1 MFFRLIQVMVHWV
14 NLNAEV
20 YRRTWTTIY
29 LVILLW
35 WVFLTHL
42 SLHMYCLLFLNW
54 IVLDI
59 KITRG
64 FQVNAKISSRL
75 RLLKSIYFCIMR
87 RILVNNGAFY
97 LIHCC
102 NAFVLHKPA
111 IYFALFKLELSLL
124 IFDVLVFLLK
134 ILQDHFSEYLR
145 WAVRSLTRSLAAPKL
160 I

>member
-1 MFFRLIQVMVHWV
+1 MFFRLIQVRVHRV

-35 WVFLTHL
+35 WVFLTPL
-42 SLHMYCLLFLNW
+42 SLLMYCLLFLNW
-54 IVLDI
+54 IVLDV

-64 FQVNAKISSRL
+64 FQVNAKITSRL

-87 RILVNNGAFY
+87 RILVNNGAFD

-111 IYFALFKLELSLL
+111 IYFALFELELSLL
-124 IFDVLVFLLK
+124 IFDVLVFL
-134 ILQDHFSEYLR
+134 F
-145 WAVRSLTRSLAAPKL
+145 
-160 I
+160 